1 MRARRLRL
9 YRGKMTP
16 GEPLDDDVFINS
28 NFLAK
33 GPIHKAGV
41 KTAHDRSSFFRI
53 GSVTGRCS
61 AEYGAIEATTGYV
74 FRTEGLGSA
83 ESEGAGLATSITTA
97 TGTNRNA
104 ALPGGG
110 ESANR
115 TATGA
120 DSKEKPCTNALT
132 SRHAGSAGGG

>member
-41 KTAHDRSSFFRI
+41 KTADDQSSFFCI
-53 GSVTGRCS
+53 GSVTGWCS
-61 AEYGAIEATTGYV
+61 AEYGTIEATTGYV
-74 FRTEGLGSA
+74 FRPEGLRSA
-83 ESEGAGLATSITTA
+83 ESEGADPGVWRRRSRRRQSL
-97 TGTNRNA
+97 TGTPPHRGAANPRIEQPQGPIPERNPA
-104 ALPGGG
+104 
-110 ESANR
+110 R
-115 TATGA
+115 I
-120 DSKEKPCTNALT
+120 D
-132 SRHAGSAGGG
+132 